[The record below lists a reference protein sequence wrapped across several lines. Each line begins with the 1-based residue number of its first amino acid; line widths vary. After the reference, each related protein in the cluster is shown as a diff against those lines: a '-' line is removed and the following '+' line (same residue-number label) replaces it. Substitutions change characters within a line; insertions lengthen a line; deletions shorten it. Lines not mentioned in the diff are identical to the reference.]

1 MSFMVFRPPR
11 ALCCRASDPGPEKKE
26 ELMDAPRVI
35 KRNFSIYH
43 ATGRLT
49 FLVHAEAKHTTANYR
64 DINIFHFLSGVYYLS
79 SKHWL
84 GIILIVL
91 VGGAVGVALPY
102 ALRVQEGTTFDD
114 RLALASSLLKQVPL
128 IDG

>member
-1 MSFMVFRPPR
+1 MIHSRNLSL
-11 ALCCRASDPGPEKKE
+11 ALP
-26 ELMDAPRVI
+26 
-35 KRNFSIYH
+35 FSI
-43 ATGRLT
+43 G
-49 FLVHAEAKHTTANYR
+49 N
-64 DINIFHFLSGVYYLS
+64 FHFILLFFSGVYYLS

-114 RLALASSLLKQVPL
+114 RLALATSLLKQVPL

>member
-1 MSFMVFRPPR
+1 MFAVLYCLF
-11 ALCCRASDPGPEKKE
+11 LFYF
-26 ELMDAPRVI
+26 
-35 KRNFSIYH
+35 FS
-43 ATGRLT
+43 TGM
-49 FLVHAEAKHTTANYR
+49 
-64 DINIFHFLSGVYYLS
+64 YYLS

-102 ALRVQEGTTFDD
+102 ALRIQEGTTFDE
-114 RLALASSLLKQVPL
+114 RLALATSLLKQVPL